1 MNQEIKTVLSGSGIT
16 IGLMLILSIVINS
29 LGVESFGVMIT
40 LVVIGSFI
48 GVLGGTA
55 YVMMNI
61 MKDD

>member
-61 MKDD
+61 MKDE